1 MFIFHVC
8 SAIHPL
14 VHPPSLLPPSNLVQP
29 YHSLYFLPP
38 TSTLPLPLSPPFQFN
53 LTTTSISSLLVQ
65 PYHSLYLLPP
75 SPTLPLPLSPPSSQS
90 NLTTLPLSPPS
101 QSNLTTTSIS
111 FLLVQ
116 PYHSL
121 YLLSSSSTQLLP
133 LSPPFQSNLT
143 TPSISYLLVQPNYSL
158 YLLPSSPT
166 QLLPRS
172 PLSTLSPLLLFFP
185 LPNAS
190 IPPCYPVLLFNSTL
204 SALVNT

>member
-14 VHPPSLLPPSNLVQP
+14 VHPPP
-29 YHSLYFLPP
+29 SLYFLPP

-101 QSNLTTTSIS
+101 QSNLTTT
-111 FLLVQ
+111 
-116 PYHSL
+116 
-121 YLLSSSSTQLLP
+121 LP
-133 LSPPFQSNLT
+133 LSPSSQSNLT

-166 QLLPRS
+166 LPL
-172 PLSTLSPLLLFFP
+172 PLSPIFQFNPTTPSISSLLVQPNYSPDLLSPLYPLCYYSFHSPMHPFPPATPFFSLTLLY
-185 LPNAS
+185 LHQ
-190 IPPCYPVLLFNSTL
+190 
-204 SALVNT
+204 

>member
-14 VHPPSLLPPSNLVQP
+14 VHPPP
-29 YHSLYFLPP
+29 SLYFLPP

-133 LSPPFQSNLT
+133 LSPPFQSNPT
-143 TPSISYLLVQPNYSL
+143 TPPISSL
-158 YLLPSSPT
+158 HFIPSVTILSTPQCIHSP
-166 QLLPRS
+166 LLPRS
-172 PLSTLSPLLLFFP
+172 SL
-185 LPNAS
+185 
-190 IPPCYPVLLFNSTL
+190 
-204 SALVNT
+204 

>member
-14 VHPPSLLPPSNLVQP
+14 VHPPLPPSPSNLVQP

-101 QSNLTTTSIS
+101 QSNLTTT
-111 FLLVQ
+111 
-116 PYHSL
+116 
-121 YLLSSSSTQLLP
+121 LP
-133 LSPPFQSNLT
+133 LSPSSQSNLT

-190 IPPCYPVLLFNSTL
+190 IPPCYPVLLFNCTL